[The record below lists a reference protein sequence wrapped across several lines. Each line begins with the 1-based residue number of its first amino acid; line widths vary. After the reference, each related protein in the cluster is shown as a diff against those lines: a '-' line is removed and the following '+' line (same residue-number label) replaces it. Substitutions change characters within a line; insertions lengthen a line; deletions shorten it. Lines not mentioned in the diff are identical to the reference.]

1 MESPGA
7 SSEAASAPLF
17 RSIGSALPSP
27 RPHSVPLADVP
38 LVHERPAER
47 VYPEAKRSEVLSRA
61 VNVVIAGV
69 ALVILSPVLVL
80 VGIAVRISSPGPII
94 YRQIRVGVDRRR
106 NRLPAVYDRRG
117 TDIGGRAFTMYKFRS
132 MTTDAERN
140 GVTWAKQN
148 DARVTAIGRF
158 LRLSRLDELPQL
170 FNVLIG
176 DMNIVGPRPERPSIF
191 VRLRDQIDDYA
202 LRQRAKPGIT
212 GWAQINQDYDS
223 TIADVRRKVQYDL
236 AYIGRQSLM
245 EDLRIMAQTL
255 PVMLLRRGAR

>member
-7 SSEAASAPLF
+7 SSEAASAPLY
-17 RSIGSALPSP
+17 RTMGSALPSP
-27 RPHSVPLADVP
+27 RPHGLPIADVP

-47 VYPEAKRSEVLSRA
+47 VVPEAKRSEMVSR
-61 VNVVIAGV
+61 VMNVIIASV
-69 ALVILSPVLVL
+69 ALLILSPVLVL
-80 VGIAVRISSPGPII
+80 VALAVRLTSPGPII

-106 NRLPAVYDRRG
+106 NRLPAVYDRRAA
-117 TDIGGRAFTMYKFRS
+117 DIGGQAFTMYKFRS
-132 MTTDAERN
+132 MTVDAERQ
-140 GVTWAKQN
+140 GVTWAKKN
-148 DARVTAIGRF
+148 DARVTAVGRF

-223 TIADVRRKVQYDL
+223 TLADVRRKVQYDL
-236 AYIGRQSLM
+236 DYIGRQSLM
-245 EDLRIMAQTL
+245 QDLRIMAQTL

>member
-1 MESPGA
+1 M
-7 SSEAASAPLF
+7 
-17 RSIGSALPSP
+17 GSALSNA
-27 RPHSVPLADVP
+27 RPHSIPIADLP
-38 LVHERPAER
+38 IAHERPVER
-47 VYPEAKRSEVLSRA
+47 VLPEARRSEMLNRA
-61 VNVVIAGV
+61 MNVAVASV
-69 ALVILSPVLVL
+69 ALLILSPLLICVA
-80 VGIAVRISSPGPII
+80 IAVRLSSPGPII
-94 YRQIRVGVDRRR
+94 YRQIRVGMDRRR

-132 MTTDAERN
+132 MTVDAERT
-140 GVTWAKQN
+140 GVKWATKN

-223 TIADVRRKVQYDL
+223 TLADVRRKVQYDL
-236 AYIGRQSLM
+236 DYIGRQSLM
-245 EDLRIMAQTL
+245 QDLRIMAQTL